1 MEAQKQLKLLKSIAI
16 LEGISYL
23 LFGVTMPLK
32 YQLNMPLPNKIVG
45 QAHGLLFIAFVLL
58 VFLVYLK
65 ISYSKKELFLLYLAS
80 IVPFGTFIVEKKIL
94 SKSNGNKKTS

>member
-45 QAHGLLFIAFVLL
+45 QAHGLLFIAYVLL
-58 VFLVYLK
+58 VFLVSLK

>member
-1 MEAQKQLKLLKSIAI
+1 MEAQKQLKLLKTIAI

-32 YQLNMPLPNKIVG
+32 YQLNLPLPNKIVG
-45 QAHGLLFIAFVLL
+45 QAHGFLFIIYVLL
-58 VFLVYLK
+58 VFLVSLK

-80 IVPFGTFIVEKKIL
+80 IIPFGTFIVEKKIL
-94 SKSNGNKKTS
+94 SK